1 MLLQGVRTAGGDS
14 HNLLLSYNKQGKP
27 LLILTRFSRDRLDQ
41 ILFLYLLLDKINL
54 NHTEFGE
61 VCGDIENLSFQPT
74 SLEARA
80 ATKE

>member
-1 MLLQGVRTAGGDS
+1 MLLRGARTAGGDS

-27 LLILTRFSRDRLDQ
+27 LLILIERCKHVFQ